1 MAIEIKPLL
10 HNVQWTH
17 RKKILTLFLIVYL
30 FLYIFPFPLGEIP
43 GISVAISY
51 YQESLYSA
59 FLWIGTNILQ
69 IKNLDQL
76 SASGIDTIE
85 YVKIF
90 SLLLIALAITTLAFF
105 LDR

>member
-1 MAIEIKPLL
+1 M
-10 HNVQWTH
+10 
-17 RKKILTLFLIVYL
+17 
-30 FLYIFPFPLGEIP
+30 
-43 GISVAISY
+43 AISY

-105 LDR
+105 LDRKRANYNILYYLIIGYARYYVGLTILIYGFMKIFGGQFGFLH